1 MVRNY
6 IDFIKHYIEKDV
18 TKNEVREL
26 FIQMERIETAFMDV
40 FWNNVLERFND
51 TNKKLQIVTT
61 DIESIVFCTIIYTSM
76 LKK

>member
-18 TKNEVREL
+18 TKNEVSEL